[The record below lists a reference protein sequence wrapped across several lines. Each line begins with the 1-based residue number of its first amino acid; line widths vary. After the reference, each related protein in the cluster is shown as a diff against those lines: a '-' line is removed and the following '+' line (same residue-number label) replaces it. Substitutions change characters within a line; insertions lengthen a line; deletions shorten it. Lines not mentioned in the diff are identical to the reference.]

1 MKRWTIVL
9 LIFVLMLSGCVSS
22 DELMVAPSKIS
33 QTLTPTVTP
42 IPGLAETQG
51 AQQALHASH
60 TEQALQMEQQSIQ
73 GTLDAAH
80 ASGTAWAVDMTAT
93 PVAATQAANST
104 ATEQAWTVIGWT
116 ATADA
121 DRATSTAVY
130 EGTRVAASQAVEA
143 AAMARQ
149 ATLDAANVQA
159 AQTAVAAQAVQADQA
174 AQRIKIT
181 NEFLAWAKVAA
192 PWVVM
197 TVLVIVAMF
206 GSALYS
212 QNRVIRRDANG
223 QPPLVM
229 QRGQL
234 VNPDRM
240 AYHYHDPKAPIVPPV
255 GVQYRIA
262 ENAQKVDALRAMSG
276 GSVPRRLEPG
286 GREQPDHQPQSQ
298 ADDDTVIDADWRVV
312 AEGWN
317 GGALPMGVGKGG
329 LITAHNDIA
338 PHFLIAGTSGS
349 GKTRCGLR
357 PLAATA
363 LARGDQVIFLDRSGV
378 DFQVFGSHPNAHLVR
393 LDQPE
398 QAISYTEAAYDE
410 LQRRLRL
417 MADAG
422 ESSWERWAGR
432 PGPRVLIVLD
442 EFSNLSDEIEPID
455 RGDLWRWTRMIA
467 AEGRKAG
474 MLLALALQDPTSK
487 SIDLRIRRNCTRWV
501 FRVQDMAASQ
511 VVLGAKGAE
520 ELQAGHFLTV
530 MDGSLQHG
538 LGFSAPHGPDD
549 AQLSA
554 FLAAHP
560 VPQLP
565 PPDWMEAAEEDAPE
579 STDADK
585 AEQVRELKAQGLS
598 ARAIARIVY
607 GYTGGAAYESV
618 RAILQ
623 GDTTGDTTGFLAGSV

>member
-1 MKRWTIVL
+1 MKQRWMMIP
-9 LIFVLMLSGCVSS
+9 LIFVLTLAGCVSS
-22 DELMVAPSKIS
+22 DELMVAPSKIA

-51 AQQALHASH
+51 AQQALHASF
-60 TEQALQMEQQSIQ
+60 TEQALQMEQQAIQ

-130 EGTRVAASQAVEA
+130 ENTRVAASQAVEA
-143 AAMARQ
+143 AAVARQ

-159 AQTAVAAQAVQADQA
+159 AQTAVAANAVQAAEA
-174 AQRIKIT
+174 AERIQIT
-181 NEFLAWAKVAA
+181 NEVLAWAKVAA
-192 PWVVM
+192 PWIISLVV
-197 TVLVIVAMF
+197 VLIAMF
-206 GSALYS
+206 AAGLYS
-212 QNRVIRRDANG
+212 QNMVIRRDANG
-223 QPPLVM
+223 AAPLVKM
-229 QRGQL
+229 NGQL
-234 VNPDRM
+234 VNPANMVDS
-240 AYHYHDPKAPIVPPV
+240 YHDPKAPLSPHPM
-255 GVQYRIA
+255 VQARIT
-262 ENAQKVDALRAMSG
+262 ENAQKVQALLATG
-276 GSVPRRLEPG
+276 GSRSPANVMPSLQA
-286 GREQPDHQPQSQ
+286 EQQLPAPAAQET
-298 ADDDTVIDADWRVV
+298 AIDADWRVV

-317 GGALPMGVGKGG
+317 GGALPMGVGKAG

-398 QAISYTEAAYDE
+398 QAISYTQAAYDE

-530 MDGSLQHG
+530 MDGSLQYG

-549 AQLSA
+549 AQLGA

-560 VPQLP
+560 VAQLP
-565 PPDWMEAAEEDAPE
+565 PPDWMEAAEDDAPQV
-579 STDADK
+579 TDVDK

-618 RAILQ
+618 RTILQ
-623 GDTTGDTTGFLAGSV
+623 GDTTGDTTGFLTSSA